1 MPVFQVETSSLLE
14 VNNSFVARSEDLKM
28 AGYKEYF
35 TVEYRND
42 QRVVVLNDLKSKPV
56 LKPVTRSSDEQD
68 NYSVER
74 SSFMESRRNIPLL

>member
-1 MPVFQVETSSLLE
+1 VFQVETSSLLE

-42 QRVVVLNDLKSKPV
+42 QRVVVLNDT
-56 LKPVTRSSDEQD
+56 LKPPTRKNNEQD
-68 NYSVER
+68 NSTER
-74 SSFMESRRNIPLL
+74 SSSMESRRNIPLL

>member
-1 MPVFQVETSSLLE
+1 
-14 VNNSFVARSEDLKM
+14 M

-68 NYSVER
+68 SHSVER
-74 SSFMESRRNIPLL
+74 SSFMESVYKRQHNFPLL

>member
-1 MPVFQVETSSLLE
+1 
-14 VNNSFVARSEDLKM
+14 M

-56 LKPVTRSSDEQD
+56 LKPVLKPVTRSSDEQD

-74 SSFMESRRNIPLL
+74 SSFMESINKGRRNIPLL